1 MLLRICSIILILFAF
16 WLMLSGQ
23 FSTLLVTLGVF
34 SALLS
39 VAVSMRM
46 RLFHGRTHLAEL
58 VWTLPKYW
66 LWLSFQIAKSG
77 LDVALR
83 IVHPKLPIEPGF
95 IKIPVSKSSG
105 LGRATYAN
113 SITLTPGTLTI
124 EIDEEN
130 ILVHT
135 LTKAAGTDLIS
146 GKMHRKI
153 PLE

>member
-1 MLLRICSIILILFAF
+1 MLLRICSVILILFAF

-23 FSTLLVTLGVF
+23 FSILLLTLGGF

-39 VAVSMRM
+39 VAISAQM
-46 RLFHGRTHLAEL
+46 RLFHGKTQLAKL
-58 VWTLPKYW
+58 VWSLPKYW
-66 LWLSFQIAKSG
+66 LWLSVQIAKCG

-83 IVHPKLPIEPGF
+83 IVHPKLPIEPSF

-105 LGRATYAN
+105 LGRTTYAN
-113 SITLTPGTLTI
+113 SITLTPGTLAI
-124 EIDEEN
+124 KIDEEN

-135 LTKAAGTDLIS
+135 LTKAAGTDLMS
-146 GKMHRKI
+146 GEMHRKI

>member
-1 MLLRICSIILILFAF
+1 MFLRICSVILILLAF

-23 FSTLLVTLGVF
+23 FNILLVTLGAF
-34 SALLS
+34 SAILS
-39 VAVSMRM
+39 VAVSVQM
-46 RLFHGRTHLAEL
+46 RLFHGKTQLEKL
-58 VWTLPKYW
+58 VWSLPKYW
-66 LWLSFQIAKSG
+66 LWLSVQIAKCG

-83 IVHPKLPIEPGF
+83 IVHPKLPIEPSF

-113 SITLTPGTLTI
+113 SITLTPGTLTV

-135 LTKAAGTDLIS
+135 LTDTAGTDLMS